1 MEETT
6 KENTLKSVEE
16 LKAKYGNEVVEAK
29 VKELEEKLQGKV
41 EELDETIFQKKEEVP
56 ETPNEEEIMQLY
68 GLMTGL
74 YISEGRL
81 LRILDLQKNK
91 QTKFIPREFRM
102 RFNNLFVNNRVL
114 MDYFHKRFNFKEVDY
129 QNQLAN
135 SVEEMTNLF
144 IACTQE
150 DRQQGINDFKNF
162 LNTKYFKK
170 DGEELT
176 TTDSTSETTGN

>member
-6 KENTLKSVEE
+6 KENTLKSIEE

-41 EELDETIFQKKEEVP
+41 EELDETSFFVQEKEEV
-56 ETPNEEEIMQLY
+56 PNEEEIMQLY

-129 QNQLAN
+129 QNKLAN
-135 SVEEMTNLF
+135 GVEEITNLF

-150 DRQQGINDFKNF
+150 DREQCINDFKNF

-170 DGEELT
+170 DGE
-176 TTDSTSETTGN
+176 DSGTKEETNIS